1 LESIPGFRC
10 ALTPEEMVAA
20 VERVGCCIAVQNE
33 AIAPADGVLYA
44 LRDVTQTIDSV
55 PLITASIVSKKAAE
69 GLEALVL
76 DVKVGS
82 AAFMKSME
90 EARELATSMVETAE
104 GLGVRTLAQI
114 TEMSHPIG
122 THVGNALE
130 VVESIH
136 VLKGGGSSDTRSLV
150 VMQGAALL
158 SMTLNLSEQEAEK
171 RMEEVLD
178 NGKALEVFAAMCV
191 QQGVSE
197 TTVQRLIHDPESV
210 VERARETTTVV
221 APNRGF
227 LHSIDALTMAN
238 IAREHGAGRFDLN
251 DTLDLSVGFV
261 VHVERGE
268 AVREGDPILTFHHR
282 RPLPE
287 ATLTQLTVLP
297 QIVQE
302 PVSTNG
308 RLLETVQFPST
319 KP

>member
-1 LESIPGFRC
+1 
-10 ALTPEEMVAA
+10 
-20 VERVGCCIAVQNE
+20 
-33 AIAPADGVLYA
+33 
-44 LRDVTQTIDSV
+44 
-55 PLITASIVSKKAAE
+55 
-69 GLEALVL
+69 
-76 DVKVGS
+76 
-82 AAFMKSME
+82 
-90 EARELATSMVETAE
+90 MVETAE
-104 GLGVRTLAQI
+104 GLGVRTMAQI

-150 VMQGAALL
+150 IMQGAALL
-158 SMTLNLSEQEAEK
+158 SMTLNLSRQEAEK

-178 NGKALEVFAAMCV
+178 NGKALEVFAAMCE

-268 AVREGDPILTFHHR
+268 AVMEGDPILTFHHR

-308 RLLETVQFPST
+308 RLLETVQFPTT